1 MRANRAELVGIIERG
16 DSGAILRALRDPSIG
31 ERLLRRI
38 VSLLY
43 SSEPEKKWQ
52 GVSALGVVFGA
63 GGLGGDKLDR
73 QVQRLIWAMND
84 ESGAVPYGI
93 PEALGELV
101 AVRPEL
107 RAQILPLLV
116 SYLVEHE
123 LFQTG
128 PILAGAIWALGRVGI
143 EEPEERR
150 RVLPGLAAA
159 LSDDGS
165 EVRGAAL
172 WTLSRLGLAGLAA
185 AEIRACLRDR
195 GRACLL
201 IDGRIEEIGVAELA
215 RRALDGLVPSAS
227 S

>member
-1 MRANRAELVGIIERG
+1 MRADRAEMVEIIEQG
-16 DSGAILRALRDPSIG
+16 DSSAILRALRDPSIG

-38 VSLLY
+38 MSLLY
-43 SSEPEKKWQ
+43 SREPEKKWR

-63 GGLGGDKLDR
+63 GGLGGDKLER
-73 QVQRLIWAMND
+73 QVQRLLWAMND

-107 RAQILPLLV
+107 RARILPILV
-116 SYLVEHE
+116 SYVVEEE

-143 EEPEERR
+143 EEPEERAR
-150 RVLPGLAAA
+150 ALPGLEAA
-159 LSDDGS
+159 LGDDGS
-165 EVRGAAL
+165 DVRGAAL
-172 WTLSRLGLAGLAA
+172 WTLARLGVAGHV
-185 AEIRACLRDR
+185 AEGIRARLQDQ
-195 GRACLL
+195 GRVCLL
-201 IDGRIEEIGVAELA
+201 IDGRIEEIGVSELA
-215 RRALDGLVPSAS
+215 RRALDDLAPSES